1 MTWLC
6 WPILSRGSEHF
17 CVAFDDKSHMW
28 INPVF
33 SAYGTSAL
41 HHFVD
46 LALYVKLRVFGLHTF
61 QLDGYFLSNDD
72 VGA

>member
-1 MTWLC
+1 MAAGTFVHTIAVSVDVSC
-6 WPILSRGSEHF
+6 MP
-17 CVAFDDKSHMW
+17 
-28 INPVF
+28 INPVL

-41 HHFVD
+41 HHLVD

-61 QLDGYFLSNDD
+61 QLDGHFLSNDD